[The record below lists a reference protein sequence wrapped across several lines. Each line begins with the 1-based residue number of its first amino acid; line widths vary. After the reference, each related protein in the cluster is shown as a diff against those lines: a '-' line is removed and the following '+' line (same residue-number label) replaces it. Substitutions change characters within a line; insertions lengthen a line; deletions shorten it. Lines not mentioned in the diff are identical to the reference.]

1 MQKIIRIISG
11 FDFLEHTTEA
21 FIYYNIL
28 PFTKMI
34 EFNVSKLMRQFECNK
49 LPEGFFQN
57 EWSSRLFKGGDGFIL
72 RDLNDLNVQRTIPL
86 DVDKMT

>member
-1 MQKIIRIISG
+1 
-11 FDFLEHTTEA
+11 
-21 FIYYNIL
+21 
-28 PFTKMI
+28 
-34 EFNVSKLMRQFECNK
+34 MRQFECNK